1 MKPAVS
7 RGRKMRLNFSRAAG
21 RIPISQRRI
30 GWKTHM
36 TLRLNSTST
45 KLTEA
50 KLTRSRSFRDVD
62 RATDSRS
69 ESAAGGMRAV
79 RLAPKVTAA
88 EQRVLSLVTRAK
100 TNKEIA
106 AVLGIS
112 PATVKRHLEKILSK
126 LGLRNRVEVAIYG
139 LAANSCPH
147 HSAAGCALRKFE
159 RDSAVNR

>member
-1 MKPAVS
+1 
-7 RGRKMRLNFSRAAG
+7 
-21 RIPISQRRI
+21 
-30 GWKTHM
+30 M

-50 KLTRSRSFRDVD
+50 KLTRSRSFREVD
-62 RATDSRS
+62 RAADSRS
-69 ESAAGGMRAV
+69 KSAAGAMCAV
-79 RLAPKVTAA
+79 PLAPKVTAA
-88 EQRVLSLVTRAK
+88 EQRVLSLVSRAK

-139 LAANSCPH
+139 VAADSCPH
-147 HSAAGCALRKFE
+147 HSTSGCALRQFE
-159 RDSAVNR
+159 RDSAVDR

>member
-1 MKPAVS
+1 MNAAVS
-7 RGRKMRLNFSRAAG
+7 RGRMTGLNFSRAAG
-21 RIPISQRRI
+21 GMPISMGRI
-30 GWKTHM
+30 GWETHM
-36 TLRLNSTST
+36 TLRVNSTST

-50 KLTRSRSFRDVD
+50 KLTRSRSFREVD
-62 RATDSRS
+62 RAADSRS
-69 ESAAGGMRAV
+69 ESAAGGM

-88 EQRVLSLVTRAK
+88 EQRVLSLVSRAK

-147 HSAAGCALRKFE
+147 HSTSGCALRKFE

>member
-1 MKPAVS
+1 MS
-7 RGRKMRLNFSRAAG
+7 MG
-21 RIPISQRRI
+21 RIE
-30 GWKTHM
+30 WKTHM
-36 TLRLNSTST
+36 TLRLNSTIT

-50 KLTRSRSFRDVD
+50 KWTRSRSFREFD
-62 RATDSRS
+62 RAADSRS

-79 RLAPKVTAA
+79 RRGPKVTAA
-88 EQRVLSLVTRAK
+88 ELRVLSLVSRAK

-139 LAANSCPH
+139 LAADSCPH
-147 HSAAGCALRKFE
+147 HSTSGCALRKFE

>member
-1 MKPAVS
+1 
-7 RGRKMRLNFSRAAG
+7 MRQKNCRRAAG
-21 RIPISQRRI
+21 RVPISKRRI

-50 KLTRSRSFRDVD
+50 KLTRSRSFQEVD
-62 RATDSRS
+62 RAADSRS
-69 ESAAGGMRAV
+69 ESAAGGMPAV

-88 EQRVLSLVTRAK
+88 EQRVLSLVSRAK

-106 AVLGIS
+106 ADLGIS
-112 PATVKRHLEKILSK
+112 PATVKRHLEQIFSK
-126 LGLRNRVEVAIYG
+126 LGLRNRVEAAIYG

-147 HSAAGCALRKFE
+147 HSASGCALRKFE

>member
-1 MKPAVS
+1 MT
-7 RGRKMRLNFSRAAG
+7 RLNVSRAAG
-21 RIPISQRRI
+21 GMPMSMGRIE
-30 GWKTHM
+30 WKTHM
-36 TLRLNSTST
+36 TLRLNSTIT

-50 KLTRSRSFRDVD
+50 KWTRSRSFREVD
-62 RATDSRS
+62 RAADSRS

-79 RLAPKVTAA
+79 RPAPKITAA
-88 EQRVLSLVTRAK
+88 EQRVLSLVCKAK

-139 LAANSCPH
+139 LAADSCPH
-147 HSAAGCALRKFE
+147 HSTSGCALRKFE
-159 RDSAVNR
+159 RDGAVNR

>member
-1 MKPAVS
+1 MEKDAREFWP
-7 RGRKMRLNFSRAAG
+7 GRRPGPDIKAPDWM
-21 RIPISQRRI
+21 
-30 GWKTHM
+30 KTHM

-50 KLTRSRSFRDVD
+50 KLTRSRSFQEVD
-62 RATDSRS
+62 CAADSRS
-69 ESAAGGMRAV
+69 ESAAGGMP
-79 RLAPKVTAA
+79 LAPKVTAA
-88 EQRVLSLVTRAK
+88 EQRVLSLVSRAK

-106 AVLGIS
+106 ADLGIS

-147 HSAAGCALRKFE
+147 RAISGCALRPPETVK
-159 RDSAVNR
+159 

>member
-1 MKPAVS
+1 MKPGVS
-7 RGRKMRLNFSRAAG
+7 RGRKMRPNFSRIAG
-21 RIPISQRRI
+21 RMPISQRRI
-30 GWKTHM
+30 EWKTHM
-36 TLRLNSTST
+36 TLRLNPTST
-45 KLTEA
+45 KLTEG
-50 KLTRSRSFRDVD
+50 KLTRSRSFQKVD
-62 RATDSRS
+62 RAADSRS

-79 RLAPKVTAA
+79 CLAPKVTAA
-88 EQRVLSLVTRAK
+88 EQRVLSLVSKAK

-147 HSAAGCALRKFE
+147 HSTSGCALRKFE